1 MNSRSR
7 RRHAA
12 YRERLAPSLWTIVAA
27 MVCAPMAALVFVK
40 IGTTLALVI
49 GAVVAVVMVAALIGL
64 APSVEV
70 AGSVLR
76 AGPARI
82 DVSYLGEPTVLRGD
96 QARAARGPGLPVRAW
111 HMLRGG
117 IDGLVVFPLT
127 DPDDPAPAWVV
138 SSRTPD
144 RLAAAV
150 RRAQLRPR
158 TPHR

>member
-7 RRHAA
+7 PRDAD

-27 MVCAPMAALVFVK
+27 MVCAPMATLVFVK
-40 IGTTLALVI
+40 IGTTLALLI
-49 GAVVAVVMVAALIGL
+49 GAAVAIALVAALIGL
-64 APSVEV
+64 APIVDV
-70 AGSVLR
+70 TGSVLR
-76 AGPARI
+76 VGPARI
-82 DVSYLGEPTVLRGD
+82 DVSYLGEPTALRGE
-96 QARAARGPGLPVRAW
+96 QARTVRGPGLPAHAW

-117 IDGLVVFPLT
+117 IDGVVVLPLT

-150 RRAQLRPR
+150 RRAQFRPR
-158 TPHR
+158 TPRR